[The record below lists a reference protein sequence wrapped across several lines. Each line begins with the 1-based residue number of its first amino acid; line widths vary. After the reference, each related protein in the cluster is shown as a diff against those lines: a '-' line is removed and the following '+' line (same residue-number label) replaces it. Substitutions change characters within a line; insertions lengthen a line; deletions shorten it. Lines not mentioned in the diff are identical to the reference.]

1 MRQAVSED
9 VFVGYR
15 INSTSFWPGDLELD
29 DVKQIVQ
36 DLEQQAEVDYVN
48 VSAGVHHAFIHTP
61 MEFEAGWERG
71 YARGIKDVSS
81 KPVLLVGRITT
92 PDVAEMLLESGD
104 ADAICLARQ
113 LFADADWA
121 VKAQEG
127 REDDIRRCVA
137 ANFCWKSVS
146 RGGRVQCVY
155 NPEVGR
161 EATWGSGTLTPV

>member
-1 MRQAVSED
+1 M
-9 VFVGYR
+9 
-15 INSTSFWPGDLELD
+15 
-29 DVKQIVQ
+29 KQIVQ
-36 DLEQQAEVDYVN
+36 DLEQQTQVDYVN

-121 VKAQEG
+121 AQG
-127 REDDIRRCVA
+127 GGGA
-137 ANFCWKSVS
+137 
-146 RGGRVQCVY
+146 RGGH
-155 NPEVGR
+155 PEVRRGQLLLEER
-161 EATWGSGTLTPV
+161 QPRRPRPVRLQPGDRAGSDLGKRDADPRLDA